1 MIDTNAASLPAW
13 AVSLIGSAA
22 ACCTTI
28 SFLPQLIR
36 VWKLKS
42 AREISLLMFSIFS
55 AGVFLWL
62 VYGIFIRSFP
72 IILANAITLALSLA
86 ILALKLRYDR
96 HSADGS
102 RRFARK

>member
-1 MIDTNAASLPAW
+1 MHFALFALPSW
-13 AVSLIGSAA
+13 VVGLIGSAA

-42 AREISLLMFSIFS
+42 AREISGTMFSVFS

-72 IILANAITLALSLA
+72 VILANAVTLALSLA

-96 HSADGS
+96 
-102 RRFARK
+102 RR